1 MLKVSIPLDAVK
13 HKMSS
18 DGVDSQICSTVVSEA
33 ESPPPTFVGDDELP
47 SAPSQQCRSPWR
59 CRTVEVAE
67 SYKKMLRLKIPE
79 DAVRHKMEKENV
91 DRKIIDLVLGDDNVV
106 ASSRHLRLY
115 SQSLKRRLLRVT
127 ERC

>member
-1 MLKVSIPLDAVK
+1 
-13 HKMSS
+13 
-18 DGVDSQICSTVVSEA
+18 
-33 ESPPPTFVGDDELP
+33 
-47 SAPSQQCRSPWR
+47 
-59 CRTVEVAE
+59 
-67 SYKKMLRLKIPE
+67 MLRLKIPE

-91 DRKIIDLVLGDDNVV
+91 DRKIIDLVLGDDNIV